1 MKNYGGDDTAEKCAE
16 PIDPIPAISVEPVFE
31 FETRCGDGC
40 GIYCSIE
47 RTGKCGD
54 DEAADDV
61 LVAIGR
67 CEKREKFVHNVC
79 LLNYYCYLCDV
90 GGAFN
95 PVRDTSPIPARVF
108 TLAFLL
114 ILFFLCLCNKCT

>member
-1 MKNYGGDDTAEKCAE
+1 MKNYGGDE
-16 PIDPIPAISVEPVFE
+16 
-31 FETRCGDGC
+31 
-40 GIYCSIE
+40 
-47 RTGKCGD
+47 
-54 DEAADDV
+54 EAADNL

-67 CEKREKFVHNVC
+67 CEKKEKIVHNVC
-79 LLNYYCYLCDV
+79 LLNNYYYLCDV

-95 PVRDTSPIPARVF
+95 PVRDTSPIPARVL

>member
-1 MKNYGGDDTAEKCAE
+1 MKNYGGDE
-16 PIDPIPAISVEPVFE
+16 
-31 FETRCGDGC
+31 
-40 GIYCSIE
+40 
-47 RTGKCGD
+47 
-54 DEAADDV
+54 EAADNL

-67 CEKREKFVHNVC
+67 CEKKEKIVHNVC
-79 LLNYYCYLCDV
+79 LLNNYCYLCDV

-95 PVRDTSPIPARVF
+95 LVRDTSPIPARVF